1 MRYLRWLLSY
11 YRGNITYALAAYN
24 AGERRVDRHRGVP
37 PIAET
42 REYVK
47 RIMGLYGLQR
57 HAFDEHLAQ
66 APEWVAALQR

>member
-1 MRYLRWLLSY
+1 
-11 YRGNITYALAAYN
+11 
-24 AGERRVDRHRGVP
+24 VP

-47 RIMGLYGLQR
+47 RILGLYGLQR
-57 HAFDEHLAQ
+57 HAFDPQLAV